1 MTTGPKAHSGARLR
15 PAREDEL
22 AALTELCLRSKAY
35 WGYDA
40 AFMAACRAEMTLQ
53 PRHLAESRIMVAED
67 GRGPVGLAQV
77 SLDGEEA
84 ELESL
89 FVEPAA
95 IGGGI
100 GRLLFDWAV
109 GAARTGG
116 ARRLVI
122 NSDPDAAPIYRRMG
136 ARDIGMVPSGS
147 IPGRLLPQLVFDL

>member
-1 MTTGPKAHSGARLR
+1 MAAGLKASVSLR

-22 AALTELCLRSKAY
+22 AALTELCLRSKAH

-40 AFMAACRAEMTLQ
+40 AFLAACREEMTLR
-53 PRHLAESRIMVAED
+53 PRHLADSRITVAD
-67 GRGPVGLAQV
+67 GGRGPLGMAQV
-77 SLDGEEA
+77 SLEA
-84 ELESL
+84 DEAVLDAL

-95 IGGGI
+95 IGDGV

-109 GAARTGG
+109 GEARAGG

-122 NSDPDAAPIYRRMG
+122 DSDPDAAPIYRRMG

-147 IPGRLLPQLVFDL
+147 IPGRLLPQLVVDL